1 MAFRRRKG
9 SDKGFSEPRTVSS
22 LTAVRGELLDYDRS
36 NEVLVAAT
44 ASSTPETLA
53 GVTVAAIASSDTS
66 AQVQE
71 IVAGDEFI
79 ADTTNNSSASH
90 NYHRMILT
98 NSTTVN
104 NTGTDDTTDNA
115 VVMQIAPVGAAADK
129 KIICRF
135 VTIQDR
141 AA

>member
-1 MAFRRRKG
+1 MTFKRVKG

-22 LTAVRGELLDYDRS
+22 LTSVAGALLDYDRS
-36 NEVLVAAT
+36 SEILVAAT
-44 ASSTPETLA
+44 ASSTIETLA
-53 GVTVAAIASSDTS
+53 GVSVGAIASADTT
-66 AQVQE
+66 AQIQE
-71 IVAGDEFI
+71 LVDGDEFI

-98 NSTTVN
+98 DSVTVN

-115 VVMQIAPVGAAADK
+115 VVMQIAPVGAASAK
-129 KIICRF
+129 KILCRI
-135 VTIQDR
+135 VRVQDR

>member
-1 MAFRRRKG
+1 MSFKRVKG

-22 LTAVRGELLDYDRS
+22 LTGSVGELVDYDRAS
-36 NEVLVAAT
+36 EILAEAT
-44 ASSTPETLA
+44 ASSTVESLA
-53 GVTVAAIASSDTS
+53 GVLVSPVVAADTS

-71 IVAGDEFI
+71 IVDGDEYI

-98 NSTTVN
+98 DSLTVN

-115 VVMQIAPVGAAADK
+115 VFMQIAPIGATSEK
-129 KIICRF
+129 KILGRF
-135 VTIQDR
+135 VRVQDR